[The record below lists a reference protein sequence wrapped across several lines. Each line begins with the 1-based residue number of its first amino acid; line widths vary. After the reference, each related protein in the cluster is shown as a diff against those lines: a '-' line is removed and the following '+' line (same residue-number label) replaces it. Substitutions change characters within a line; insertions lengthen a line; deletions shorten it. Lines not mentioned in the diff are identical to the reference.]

1 MSEQSFVHTPVEP
14 ERYGFNAS
22 PAYRFEADRRDF
34 LKILGGGLLIV
45 CVLENASAF
54 QESGA
59 AGLSFSHPLPR
70 AISSWL
76 HIGQDGRVTVYTGK
90 VEVGQNVRTSL
101 TQAVA
106 EELRVSPRE
115 IQMVMGD
122 TDRTPFDMGTFGSRT
137 TLTMSPQLRRAS
149 AAARD
154 ILVNLAAKAWRV
166 DSAHL
171 VAAAGE
177 ISDPAAHRAIK
188 YGALLKGK
196 ELAEDIPATDP
207 LESATEWIV
216 MGAPLPKVDGRKFV
230 TGEHHYPSDL
240 RLPGMLY
247 GKVVRPASFGAKLVS
262 LDTHAAEAMRG
273 VTVVHDGDFV
283 GVAAPTVEQAV
294 KAAAAIRTQW
304 QSFPQPSNR
313 DLFQYLKQNIVED
326 GHTRE
331 QEGSLDAGLAQADHR
346 LSQTYTVAYIAHAP
360 LEPRAAVAEWK
371 EGKLTV
377 WTGTQR
383 PFAVQYQLADTFRI
397 PKDRVRVEV
406 PDTGSAYGG
415 KHTGETAVE
424 AARLARSA
432 GRPVKVVWTREE
444 EFTWAY
450 FRPAGVIE
458 IRSGVH
464 AGGKITAWEF
474 HNYNSGAAAIGTP
487 YDIPNRL
494 IEFHPTKSPL
504 RQGSYRALAATANH
518 FARESHM
525 DELAHTIQMDPLKFR
540 LANLKDPR
548 LIAAFEAAAEKFG
561 WAKVRSS
568 PEQGFGIAGGVEKG
582 GHTATCAEVKIDRAS
597 GEVKVVRLVT
607 AFDCGAVVNPG
618 GLRNQIEGATM
629 MGLGGA
635 LFEAIEFG
643 DGRILNARFS
653 AYRVPRFRDLPE
665 IEAVLLDRKDIPP
678 AGAGEIPIVGVAP
691 AIGNAIFAATG
702 IRPTS
707 LPMARGG
714 LKL

>member
-14 ERYGFNAS
+14 ERYEFNAS

-154 ILVNLAAKAWRV
+154 ILVNLAAKAWGV
-166 DSAHL
+166 DSARL

-188 YGALLKGK
+188 YGALLQGK
-196 ELAEDIPATDP
+196 ELAEDIPTADP
-207 LESATEWIV
+207 LEPATKWTV

-230 TGEHHYPSDL
+230 TGEHQYPSDL

-262 LDTHAAEAMRG
+262 LDTPAAEAMRG

-304 QSFPQPSNR
+304 QSFPQPSNS
-313 DLFQYLKQNIVED
+313 DLFQYLKQNTVED
-326 GHTRE
+326 GRTRE

-371 EGKLTV
+371 EGKLIV

-397 PKDRVRVEV
+397 PKDHVRVEV

-450 FRPAGVIE
+450 FRPAGVID

-525 DELAHTIQMDPLKFR
+525 DELAHAVQMDPLKFR
-540 LANLKDPR
+540 LANLKNPR

-607 AFDCGAVVNPG
+607 AFDCGAVVNPD

-707 LPMARGG
+707 LPTARGG